1 MQKDFLKKF
10 DPDEIIALLSPL
22 LTEKRKE
29 RIEYILSLR
38 TRFITVILY
47 DLYHEHNMSA
57 VVRSLEA
64 FGIQDCYVI
73 EKENRF
79 CPSPGVAIGA
89 EKWINIKRFKSETSC
104 FDALRQKGF
113 RIFAADPPEKALLT
127 RGKGAFDIRELDL
140 EKGPVAI
147 CFGKELDGLNDHIR
161 GLCDGTVYIPMLGF
175 TESLNVS
182 VTAAIC
188 LYELRRKLDAL
199 KGIDWHLKKDEKE
212 RLRAYWYLSS
222 IKHGERILF
231 DLKKRQKKE
240 G

>member
-22 LTEKRKE
+22 LTEKRKK
-29 RIEYILSLR
+29 RIEDVLSLR
-38 TRFITVILY
+38 TRYITVVLY

-89 EKWINIKRFKSETSC
+89 EKWITIKRFNSVTSS
-104 FDALRQKGF
+104 FSALREKGF
-113 RIFAADPPEKALLT
+113 RIFAADPPEKAFLT
-127 RGKGAFDIRELDL
+127 QGKGAFDIRDL
-140 EKGPVAI
+140 KLENGPVAV

-188 LYELRRKLDAL
+188 LYELRRKLDRL
-199 KGIDWHLKKDEKE
+199 KDFNWHLSEEEK
-212 RLRAYWYLSS
+212 RVLRARWYLGSLRF
-222 IKHGERILF
+222 GEKILL